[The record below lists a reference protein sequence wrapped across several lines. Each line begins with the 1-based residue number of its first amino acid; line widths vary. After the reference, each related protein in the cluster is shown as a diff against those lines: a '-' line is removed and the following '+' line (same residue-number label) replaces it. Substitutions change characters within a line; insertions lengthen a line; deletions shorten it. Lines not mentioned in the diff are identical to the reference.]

1 MSELNFQITEAMDQ
15 KIKDWDSCIAK
26 DVAGAKFAYTF
37 IPSGLGLVIKVQC
50 DICGRELDLSDW

>member
-1 MSELNFQITEAMDQ
+1 MSELNFQITEAMEQ

-37 IPSGLGLVIKVQC
+37 IPTGLGLVIKVQC
-50 DICGRELDLSDW
+50 DVCKRELDFTDW